1 MKNNEFG
8 EDKMNG
14 FTMMSDSYK
23 KLMEQGKITKEIA
36 EKEIRIYNFLATCT
50 VDDFCRMVDSSAFN
64 DIIRAFV
71 KMAVINADIGE
82 ENQEKVTN
90 QLRWIFD
97 EKSTREV
104 LEHY

>member
-1 MKNNEFG
+1 
-8 EDKMNG
+8 MNG
-14 FTMMSDSYK
+14 FSMMSESYK
-23 KLMEQGKITKEIA
+23 KLMEQGIIAKETA
-36 EKEIRIYNFLATCT
+36 DKEIRIFDFLATCD

-64 DIIRAFV
+64 DIIKAFV

-82 ENQEKVTN
+82 ENQKKVTN

-97 EKSTREV
+97 EKSAKEV